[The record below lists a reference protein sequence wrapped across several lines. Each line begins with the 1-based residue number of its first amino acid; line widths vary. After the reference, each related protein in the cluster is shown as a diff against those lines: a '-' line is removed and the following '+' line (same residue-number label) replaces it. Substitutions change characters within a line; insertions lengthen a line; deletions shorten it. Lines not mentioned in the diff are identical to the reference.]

1 MVQYTNLIYYFVQ
14 MTKKKSNAG
23 RPKKLTQKTLAKLEY
38 AFSCGCPVTEACL
51 YADIDVSTFYRNIP
65 KGSKLFNRYMHLKD
79 KPLLNARM
87 NITKAVQTKDL
98 DTSKWYA
105 ERKAK
110 EEFSTRQEQK
120 RESDVVIKLFS
131 NRKSK
136 GDKD

>member
-1 MVQYTNLIYYFVQ
+1 ML
-14 MTKKKSNAG
+14 
-23 RPKKLTQKTLAKLEY
+23 
-38 AFSCGCPVTEACL
+38 
-51 YADIDVSTFYRNIP
+51 RNIP